1 MPAPIAGLV
10 LAAGAGARLGVGPK
24 ALLSFRGRPLIEYI
38 LTQLDHGGCAGL
50 TVVLGSQAPQVCE
63 FAQLGAARTMLNPDW
78 QSGLGSSFR
87 CGVEASLADNPE
99 TAGLLVALAD
109 QPGITA
115 AAVARL
121 IGAHRTGRIT
131 AAGYLQGGSNVLRRG
146 HPLIFDP
153 ELATAA
159 AGTAFGDSGAR
170 AYLQANPSLIDVVD
184 CSDLGH
190 GRDVD
195 TPADLSLLGVAAPKW
210 QDQRKYS

>member
-10 LAAGAGARLGVGPK
+10 LAAGAGARLGLGPK
-24 ALLSFRGRPLIEYI
+24 ALLPFRGRPLIEHI
-38 LTQLDHGGCAGL
+38 LTQLDHGGCASL
-50 TVVLGSQAPQVCE
+50 TVVLGSQAPQVLE
-63 FAQLGAARTMLNPDW
+63 HAQLGTARTVLNPDW
-78 QSGLGSSFR
+78 QTGLGSSFR
-87 CGVEASLADNPE
+87 CGVEASLADNPD

-121 IGAHRTGRIT
+121 IRAHRAGRIT
-131 AAGYLQGGSNVLRRG
+131 AAGYFQDGSNVLRRG

-159 AGTAFGDSGAR
+159 AGTAVDDAGAR
-170 AYLQANPSLIDVVD
+170 AYLRANPSLIDVVD
-184 CSDLGH
+184 CSDLDR

-195 TPADLSLLGVAAPKW
+195 TPADLPLLADTMPKW
-210 QDQRKYS
+210 PHQPGSS